1 MSDIGMIP
9 VDWEV
14 RFDPQRMLRERL
26 QRAKDALNNSDL
38 DALFVFRTEDAR
50 YLTGYRHHL
59 GPAFIMGNA
68 VTVLSRT
75 HDPILWTMDFEHCKL
90 RMPWLSPDQIRPR
103 ANFREKI
110 GMKRWAEQVEG
121 LVGSLSG
128 KRVGVDIWDLNMEAA
143 IREVFPKTE
152 FADGYQSVLMRAK
165 EIKTQDEIICLKIAN
180 AITEAALD
188 AGFSALRPGIKECE
202 ILAIIWE
209 TMTAMGSEWTQCS
222 NIICSGP
229 YTAPYR
235 RFTSDRII
243 RNGDLVIMDVG
254 AGYNGYWGDLTRT
267 WVCGNVKPT
276 PEMRD
281 LHQKC
286 YNALFNAGSK
296 VRPGAT
302 NAEVFAAAD
311 PVRARQPGPRLRRES
326 LGGAL
331 LQPRVERCARSAEGR
346 NGVQSRALRGKA
358 RHRRHSARERSHRHR
373 RWRRHLHHLPVRR
386 TPRERS
392 ASSGYDDWAH
402 EISFS
407 STAAHYPEPE

>member
-1 MSDIGMIP
+1 MSDIGIIP
-9 VDWEV
+9 VDWEA

-26 QRAKDALNNSDL
+26 QRAKEALNNSDL

-50 YLTGYRHHL
+50 YLMGYRHHL

-68 VTVLSRT
+68 VVVLSRN
-75 HDPILWTMDFEHCKL
+75 HDPILWTMDFEHCRT
-90 RMPWLSPDQIRPR
+90 RMPWLTKDQIRPR
-103 ANFREKI
+103 ANFREKV

-121 LVGSLSG
+121 LVGSLAG
-128 KRVGVDIWDLNMEAA
+128 KKVGIDIWDINMENA
-143 IREVFPKTE
+143 IRETFPKTT

-165 EIKTQDEIICLKIAN
+165 EIKTQDEILCLKIAN

-188 AGFSALRPGIKECE
+188 RALQHLRPGIKECE
-202 ILAIIWE
+202 ILAIAWE

-222 NIICSGP
+222 NIVCSGP

-243 RNGDLVIMDVG
+243 RNGDLVIIDIG
-254 AGYNGYWGDLTRT
+254 ASFNGYYGDLTRT

-286 YNALFNAGSK
+286 YNALFNAGGK

-311 PVRARQPGPRLRRES
+311 PYVLDS
-326 LGGAL
+326 LGHGSGVNPWEAPYFSPASKDAPVTL
-331 LQPRVERCARSAEGR
+331 KENMAFNLEPYAGDPRYGGIRLENDHIVTADGVDIYTTYPFDERLVNELHPLDKTTGR
-346 NGVQSRALRGKA
+346 TR
-358 RHRRHSARERSHRHR
+358 
-373 RWRRHLHHLPVRR
+373 
-386 TPRERS
+386 
-392 ASSGYDDWAH
+392 
-402 EISFS
+402 
-407 STAAHYPEPE
+407 